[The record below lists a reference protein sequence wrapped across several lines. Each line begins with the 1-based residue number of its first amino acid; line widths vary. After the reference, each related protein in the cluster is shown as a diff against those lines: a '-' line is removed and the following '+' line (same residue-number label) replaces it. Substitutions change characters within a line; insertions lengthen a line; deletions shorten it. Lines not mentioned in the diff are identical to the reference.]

1 MFGRKAKEIAR
12 RFKETEPKV
21 DDVKV
26 DAVDTGESFREKTD
40 RVDEP
45 KTRGEAFKA
54 ARANRQK
61 QFEWPPGSG
70 NMYHTRTAEEE
81 KKRNPA
87 STASKS
93 PAPKMSRVGTTP
105 SGEAIRQTVMP
116 KQTGADMKRKHDELV
131 AKERQRMQANR
142 AAMAAPRKPPM
153 APMSAADRSRMGGL
167 EDSLARARSNRE
179 AIAKPGDWLGDIARR
194 NYAMSPEQEE
204 QTSGELTFLRNKY
217 NMPAMAKGGSVE
229 SKAMIKKEIGF
240 MQKKGAPKSMIK
252 HEKAEAK
259 GMKCGGMAKYA
270 MGGTVK
276 VPPKPYVPT
285 AGDLNEKAGGDQE
298 MENRSQSRGAGRGPM
313 SRNAMKPKMY
323 ARGGGIESH
332 GKTKGSMV
340 KMASGGSV
348 SARADGVATK
358 GKTNCKIC

>member
-1 MFGRKAKEIAR
+1 MASAKKDDLAARERMYMDPTKLQDEEDARKAAAPKKQS
-12 RFKETEPKV
+12 FKE
-21 DDVKV
+21 
-26 DAVDTGESFREKTD
+26 
-40 RVDEP
+40 
-45 KTRGEAFKA
+45 AFAA
-54 ARANRQK
+54 ARANKQK
-61 QFEWPPGSG
+61 TFEWPPGSG
-70 NMYHTRTAEEE
+70 DKFHTRTEEEE
-81 KKRNPA
+81 KKRSPA
-87 STASKS
+87 PAASKS

-153 APMSAADRSRMGGL
+153 APMSTADRSKMGGL

-270 MGGTVK
+270 TGGAIK
-276 VPPKPYVPT
+276 KPYVPT
-285 AGDLNEKAGGDQE
+285 AGDINEKYAGDQE
-298 MENRSQSRGAGRGPM
+298 MKMRDEATAPMPRGNGRGPL
-313 SRNAMKPKMY
+313 SRNGMMPKTKMY
-323 ARGGGIESH
+323 ARGGGVESH
-332 GKTKGSMV
+332 GKTKGTMV